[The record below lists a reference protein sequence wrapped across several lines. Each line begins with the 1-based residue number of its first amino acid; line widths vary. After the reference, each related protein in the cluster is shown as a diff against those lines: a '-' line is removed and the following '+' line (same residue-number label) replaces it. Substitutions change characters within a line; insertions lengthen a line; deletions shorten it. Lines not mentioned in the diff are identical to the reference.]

1 MKLNLK
7 KSLLTALMLCCALQ
21 VAWADGWKLT
31 DTKVNGT
38 GGRWEKNQKV
48 RIDCSYK
55 KGVFQFERKVTNGAQ
70 MDVYS
75 SKATFNEPQKSYAP
89 GEDISVR
96 IVFSEKGNRHDYA
109 PYAKVTVNG
118 YPATDAA
125 GRNQVTPP
133 ETVTLMSKAPSS
145 GAEMTIVYT
154 CNGMEAIYTYKW
166 DGEMVAS
173 AANSASNYSQETESP
188 EETSLGE
195 VSTWEEESVATE
207 TDEGWDT
214 FEETNEVYAEDNETS
229 EETYENYEDKEDSYD
244 NDYDEEDD
252 EVWDDEEEKRP
263 IVKYIIVIAIAVIL
277 IALILFL
284 FNNKKNKKTVE
295 KEIVE
300 KEIIE
305 EEEPKM
311 ETPKQHVCP
320 NCGAPVTEGS
330 HFCEECGTPLQGPK
344 STITYGLT
352 ILMLVALLHGCG
364 LTKDTESP
372 SYSDTKSSSYS
383 VSTVSSSSTSSI
395 LKNTNTKGVKTYT
408 LSNVDSKTLSKED
421 TKQLD
426 ALAREIKAMDSY
438 QVSVIGHADNTGTS
452 EVNEAVA
459 VNRARMVA
467 DYLKNKGVKNITSSG
482 ESYNHPVAGNDTASG
497 RAKNRRV
504 EIYVSTVG
512 KYNPYK

>member
-21 VAWADGWKLT
+21 MAWADGWKLT
-31 DTKVNGT
+31 GTKVNGT
-38 GGRWEKNQKV
+38 GGRWENGQKV

-55 KGVFQFERKVTNGAQ
+55 KGVFQYERKVTNGTQ

-96 IVFSEKGNRHDYA
+96 IVFSEKGPRLNYS

-133 ETVTLMSKAPSS
+133 ETATLMSKTPSS

-154 CNGMEAIYTYKW
+154 CNGMEAIYTYAW

-173 AANSASNYSQETESP
+173 ASNTASNDSQDIESTETTPLE
-188 EETSLGE
+188 E

-207 TDEGWDT
+207 SNEAWET
-214 FEETNEVYAEDNETS
+214 FEDTGFEDIDEVSAEDS
-229 EETYENYEDKEDSYD
+229 EVSEATYDDYENDEDTEDSYD
-244 NDYDEEDD
+244 ETLDEEEEADY
-252 EVWDDEEEKRP
+252 EEWDDGEKRP
-263 IVKYIIVIAIAVIL
+263 IVKYIIVIGIAVIL

-284 FNNKKNKKTVE
+284 FNKKNKKTVD
-295 KEIVE
+295 KEVF
-300 KEIIE
+300 IE
-305 EEEPKM
+305 EEEPMM

-330 HFCEECGTPLQGPK
+330 RFCEECGTPLQGPK

-352 ILMLVALLHGCG
+352 ILMLVALLQGCG
-364 LTKDTESP
+364 MMKSTESP
-372 SYSDTKSSSYS
+372 NRS
-383 VSTVSSSSTSSI
+383 VTTVSV

-426 ALAREIKAMDSY
+426 ALAKEIKGIGSC
-438 QVSVIGHADNTGTS
+438 QVTVIGHADNTGTS
-452 EVNEAVA
+452 EVNEAVT

-467 DYLKNKGVKNITSSG
+467 DYLKKKGVNNITTSG

-512 KYNPYK
+512 RYNPYR

>member
-21 VAWADGWKLT
+21 MAWADGWKLT
-31 DTKVNGT
+31 GTKVNGT
-38 GGRWEKNQKV
+38 GGRWENGQKV

-55 KGVFQFERKVTNGAQ
+55 KGVFQYERKVTNGTQ

-96 IVFSEKGNRHDYA
+96 IVFSEKGPRLNYS

-133 ETVTLMSKAPSS
+133 ETATLMSKTPSS

-154 CNGMEAIYTYKW
+154 CNGMEAIYTYAW

-173 AANSASNYSQETESP
+173 ASNTASNDSQDIESTETTPLE
-188 EETSLGE
+188 E

-207 TDEGWDT
+207 SNEAWET
-214 FEETNEVYAEDNETS
+214 FEDTGFEDIDEVSAEDS
-229 EETYENYEDKEDSYD
+229 EVSEATYDDYENDEDTEDSYD
-244 NDYDEEDD
+244 ETLDEE
-252 EVWDDEEEKRP
+252 EVADYEEWDDGEKRP
-263 IVKYIIVIAIAVIL
+263 IVKYIIVIGIAVIL

-284 FNNKKNKKTVE
+284 FNKKNKKTVE
-295 KEIVE
+295 KEIF
-300 KEIIE
+300 ID
-305 EEEPKM
+305 EEEPVM

-330 HFCEECGTPLQGPK
+330 RFCEECGTPLQGPK

-352 ILMLVALLHGCG
+352 ILMLVALLQGCG
-364 LTKDTESP
+364 LIKNTESP
-372 SYSDTKSSSYS
+372 NYS
-383 VSTVSSSSTSSI
+383 VSTSSM

-408 LSNVDSKTLSKED
+408 LSNVDSKTLSKDD

-426 ALAREIKAMDSY
+426 ALAREIKAMGSC

-467 DYLKNKGVKNITSSG
+467 DYLKKKGVNNITTSG

>member
-7 KSLLTALMLCCALQ
+7 KSLLTALMLCCAFQ

-38 GGRWEKNQKV
+38 GGRWENNQKV

-55 KGVFQFERKVTNGAQ
+55 KGVFQFERKVTNGTQ

-96 IVFSEKGNRHDYA
+96 IVFSEKGPRLNYS

-118 YPATDAA
+118 YPATDAS

-133 ETVTLMSKAPSS
+133 ETATLMSKTPSS

-154 CNGMEAIYTYKW
+154 CNGMEAIYTYAW

-173 AANSASNYSQETESP
+173 ASNTASNDSQDIESTEATP
-188 EETSLGE
+188 LEE

-207 TDEGWDT
+207 SNEAWET
-214 FEETNEVYAEDNETS
+214 FEDTGFEDIDEVYAEDTEAS
-229 EETYENYEDKEDSYD
+229 EATYDDYENDEDTEDSYD
-244 NDYDEEDD
+244 ETLDEEEEADY
-252 EVWDDEEEKRP
+252 EEWDDGEKRP
-263 IVKYIIVIAIAVIL
+263 IVKYIIVIGIAAIL
-277 IALILFL
+277 IALILFV
-284 FNNKKNKKTVE
+284 FNKKNKKTVN
-295 KEIVE
+295 KEIF
-300 KEIIE
+300 IDE
-305 EEEPKM
+305 EEEPVM

-330 HFCEECGTPLQGPK
+330 RFCEECGTPLQGPK

-352 ILMLVALLHGCG
+352 ILLLVALLQGCG
-364 LTKDTESP
+364 MMKSTESP
-372 SYSDTKSSSYS
+372 NHS
-383 VSTVSSSSTSSI
+383 VTTVSM

-467 DYLKNKGVKNITSSG
+467 DYLKKKGVKNITSSG

-512 KYNPYK
+512 RYNPYR

>member
-7 KSLLTALMLCCALQ
+7 KSLLTALMLCCAFQ

-31 DTKVNGT
+31 GTKVNGT
-38 GGRWEKNQKV
+38 GGRWENGQKV

-55 KGVFQFERKVTNGAQ
+55 KGVFQYERKVTNGTQ

-96 IVFSEKGNRHDYA
+96 IVFSEKGPRLNYS

-133 ETVTLMSKAPSS
+133 ETATLMSKTPSS

-154 CNGMEAIYTYKW
+154 CNGMEAIYTYAW

-173 AANSASNYSQETESP
+173 ASNTASNDAQDIESTETTPLE
-188 EETSLGE
+188 E

-207 TDEGWDT
+207 SNEAWET
-214 FEETNEVYAEDNETS
+214 FEDTGFEDIDEVSAEDS
-229 EETYENYEDKEDSYD
+229 EVSEATYDDYENDEDTEDSYD
-244 NDYDEEDD
+244 ETLDEEEEADY
-252 EVWDDEEEKRP
+252 EEWDDGEKRP
-263 IVKYIIVIAIAVIL
+263 IVKYIIVIGIAVIL

-284 FNNKKNKKTVE
+284 FNKKNKKTVD
-295 KEIVE
+295 KEVF
-300 KEIIE
+300 IE
-305 EEEPKM
+305 EEEPMM

-330 HFCEECGTPLQGPK
+330 RFCEECGTPLQGPK

-352 ILMLVALLHGCG
+352 ILMLVALLQGCG
-364 LTKDTESP
+364 LIKNTESP
-372 SYSDTKSSSYS
+372 NYS
-383 VSTVSSSSTSSI
+383 VSTSSM

-426 ALAREIKAMDSY
+426 ALAREIKETGSC
-438 QVSVIGHADNTGTS
+438 QVTVIGHADNTGTS

-467 DYLKNKGVKNITSSG
+467 DYLKKKGVNNITTSG

>member
-1 MKLNLK
+1 MKTNLK

-21 VAWADGWKLT
+21 VAWADGWKLKG
-31 DTKVNGT
+31 TKVNGT
-38 GGRWEKNQKV
+38 GGRWENNQKI
-48 RIDCSYK
+48 RIDGSYK
-55 KGVFQFERKVTNGAQ
+55 KGVFQYERKVTNGTQ

-89 GEDISVR
+89 GEDVSVQ
-96 IVFSEKGNRHDYA
+96 IVFSEKGNRHDFA

-133 ETVTLMSKAPSS
+133 ETVTLMSKTPSS

-154 CNGMEAIYTYKW
+154 CNGMEAIYTYAW

-173 AANSASNYSQETESP
+173 APNAASNDAQDIESTEATSF
-188 EETSLGE
+188 EEVT
-195 VSTWEEESVATE
+195 TWEEEDVATKTNE
-207 TDEGWDT
+207 EWEGFKDPG
-214 FEETNEVYAEDNETS
+214 FEDIDEVYAEDTEASETA
-229 EETYENYEDKEDSYD
+229 YENDENNEDSYD
-244 NDYDEEDD
+244 EAIEE
-252 EVWDDEEEKRP
+252 DEEEDYEEEWDGDNEKSP
-263 IVKYIIVIAIAVIL
+263 IVKYLIVLGIAAIL

-284 FNNKKNKKTVE
+284 FNKKNKKTVD
-295 KEIVE
+295 KEVF
-300 KEIIE
+300 IE
-305 EEEPKM
+305 EEEPMM

-330 HFCEECGTPLQGPK
+330 RFCEECGTPLQGPK

-352 ILMLVALLHGCG
+352 ILLLVALLQGCG
-364 LTKDTESP
+364 MMKSTESP
-372 SYSDTKSSSYS
+372 NRS
-383 VSTVSSSSTSSI
+383 VSTVSV

-426 ALAREIKAMDSY
+426 ALAKEIKGIGSC
-438 QVSVIGHADNTGTS
+438 QVTVIGHADNTGTS

-467 DYLKNKGVKNITSSG
+467 DYLKKKGVKNITSSG

-512 KYNPYK
+512 RYNPYK

>member
-31 DTKVNGT
+31 GTKVNGT
-38 GGRWEKNQKV
+38 GGRWENGQKV

-55 KGVFQFERKVTNGAQ
+55 KGVFQYERKVTNGTQ

-96 IVFSEKGNRHDYA
+96 IVFSEKGPRLNYS

-133 ETVTLMSKAPSS
+133 ETATLMSKTPSS

-154 CNGMEAIYTYKW
+154 CNGMEAIYTYAW

-173 AANSASNYSQETESP
+173 ASNTASNDAQDIESTETTPLE
-188 EETSLGE
+188 E

-207 TDEGWDT
+207 SNEAWET
-214 FEETNEVYAEDNETS
+214 FEDTGFEDIDEVSAEDS
-229 EETYENYEDKEDSYD
+229 EVSEATYDDYENDEDTEDSYD
-244 NDYDEEDD
+244 ETLDEEEEADY
-252 EVWDDEEEKRP
+252 EEWDDGEKRP
-263 IVKYIIVIAIAVIL
+263 IVKYIIVIGIAVIL

-284 FNNKKNKKTVE
+284 FNKKNKKTVD
-295 KEIVE
+295 KEVF
-300 KEIIE
+300 IE
-305 EEEPKM
+305 EEEPMM

-330 HFCEECGTPLQGPK
+330 RFCEECGTPLQGPK

-352 ILMLVALLHGCG
+352 ILLLVALLQGCG
-364 LTKDTESP
+364 MMKSTESP
-372 SYSDTKSSSYS
+372 NYS
-383 VSTVSSSSTSSI
+383 VSTSSM

-426 ALAREIKAMDSY
+426 ALAREIKETGSC
-438 QVSVIGHADNTGTS
+438 QVTVIGHADNTGTS

-467 DYLKNKGVKNITSSG
+467 DYLKKKGVNNITTSG

>member
-21 VAWADGWKLT
+21 MAWADGWKLSG
-31 DTKVNGT
+31 TKVNGT
-38 GGRWEKNQKV
+38 GGRWENDQKI

-55 KGVFQFERKVTNGAQ
+55 KGVFQYERKVTNGTQ

-75 SKATFNEPQKSYAP
+75 SKATFNEPKKSYAP

-96 IVFSEKGNRHDYA
+96 IDFSEKGQRHDYA

-125 GRNQVTPP
+125 GRNQVTPL
-133 ETVTLMSKAPSS
+133 ETVTLMSKTPSS

-166 DGEMVAS
+166 DGEMVV
-173 AANSASNYSQETESP
+173 AATNDSQDIESTEATP
-188 EETSLGE
+188 VEE
-195 VSTWEEESVATE
+195 VSTWEEDVVTKTNEE
-207 TDEGWDT
+207 WEG
-214 FEETNEVYAEDNETS
+214 FEDAGFEDIDEVYAEDTEVS
-229 EETYENYEDKEDSYD
+229 EATYDDYENDEDTEDSYD
-244 NDYDEEDD
+244 EAL
-252 EVWDDEEEKRP
+252 DEEEEADYEEWDDGEKRP
-263 IVKYIIVIAIAVIL
+263 MVKYIIVIGIAAIL

-284 FNNKKNKKTVE
+284 FNKKNKKTVD
-295 KEIVE
+295 KETF
-300 KEIIE
+300 IE
-305 EEEPKM
+305 DEEPVM
-311 ETPKQHVCP
+311 ETPKQNVCP
-320 NCGAPVTEGS
+320 NCGAPITEGS
-330 HFCEECGTPLQGPK
+330 RFCEECGTPLQGPK

-352 ILMLVALLHGCG
+352 ILLLVALLHGCG
-364 LTKDTESP
+364 TTKE
-372 SYSDTKSSSYS
+372 TKSPTHSI
-383 VSTVSSSSTSSI
+383 STTTI
-395 LKNTNTKGVKTYT
+395 LKNTGTKGVKTYT
-408 LSNVDSKTLSKED
+408 LSNVDSKTLSKDD
-421 TKQLD
+421 TKQLN
-426 ALAREIKAMDSY
+426 ALAREIKAMGSC
-438 QVSVIGHADNTGTS
+438 QVTVIGHADNTGTS
-452 EVNEAVA
+452 ELNEAVS

-467 DYLKNKGVKNITSSG
+467 EYLKKKGVKNITSSG

>member
-21 VAWADGWKLT
+21 MAWADGWKLT
-31 DTKVNGT
+31 GTKVNGT
-38 GGRWEKNQKV
+38 GGRWENGQKV

-55 KGVFQFERKVTNGAQ
+55 KGVFQYERKVTNGTQ

-96 IVFSEKGNRHDYA
+96 IVFSEKGPRLNYS

-133 ETVTLMSKAPSS
+133 ETATLMSKTPSS

-154 CNGMEAIYTYKW
+154 CNGMEAIYTYAW

-173 AANSASNYSQETESP
+173 ASNTASNDAQDIESTETTPLE
-188 EETSLGE
+188 E

-207 TDEGWDT
+207 SNEAWET
-214 FEETNEVYAEDNETS
+214 FEDTGFEDIDEVYAEDTEASETAYDD
-229 EETYENYEDKEDSYD
+229 YENDEDTEDSYD
-244 NDYDEEDD
+244 ETLDEEEEADY
-252 EVWDDEEEKRP
+252 EEWDDGEKRP
-263 IVKYIIVIAIAVIL
+263 IVKYIIVIGIAVIL

-284 FNNKKNKKTVE
+284 FNKKNKKTVD
-295 KEIVE
+295 KEVF
-300 KEIIE
+300 IE
-305 EEEPKM
+305 EEEPMM

-330 HFCEECGTPLQGPK
+330 RFCEECGTPLQGPK

-352 ILMLVALLHGCG
+352 ILMLVALLQGCG
-364 LTKDTESP
+364 LIKNTESP
-372 SYSDTKSSSYS
+372 NYS
-383 VSTVSSSSTSSI
+383 VSTSSM

-408 LSNVDSKTLSKED
+408 LSNVDSKTLSKDD

-426 ALAREIKAMDSY
+426 ALAKEIKGIGSC
-438 QVSVIGHADNTGTS
+438 QVTVIGHADNTGTS

-467 DYLKNKGVKNITSSG
+467 DYLKKKGVNNITTSG

>member
-7 KSLLTALMLCCALQ
+7 KSLLTALMLCCAFQ

-38 GGRWEKNQKV
+38 GGRWENNQKV

-55 KGVFQFERKVTNGAQ
+55 KGVFQYERKVTNGAQ

-96 IVFSEKGNRHDYA
+96 IVFSEKGQRHDFA

-133 ETVTLMSKAPSS
+133 ETVTLMSKTPSS

-154 CNGMEAIYTYKW
+154 CNGMEAIYTYAW

-173 AANSASNYSQETESP
+173 APNAASNVAQDIESTETTPLE
-188 EETSLGE
+188 E

-207 TDEGWDT
+207 SNEAWET
-214 FEETNEVYAEDNETS
+214 FEDTGFEDIDEVYAEDTEASETA
-229 EETYENYEDKEDSYD
+229 YENDENNEDSYD
-244 NDYDEEDD
+244 EAIEE
-252 EVWDDEEEKRP
+252 DEEEDYEEEWDGDNEKSP
-263 IVKYIIVIAIAVIL
+263 IVKYLIVLGIAAIL

-284 FNNKKNKKTVE
+284 FNKKNKKTVD
-295 KEIVE
+295 KEVF
-300 KEIIE
+300 IE
-305 EEEPKM
+305 EEEPMM

-330 HFCEECGTPLQGPK
+330 RFCEECGTPLQGPK
-344 STITYGLT
+344 STIAFGLT
-352 ILMLVALLHGCG
+352 ILLLVALLQGCG
-364 LTKDTESP
+364 MMKSTESP
-372 SYSDTKSSSYS
+372 NHS
-383 VSTVSSSSTSSI
+383 VSTVSV

-426 ALAREIKAMDSY
+426 ALAKEIKGIGSC
-438 QVSVIGHADNTGTS
+438 QVTVIGHADNTGTS

-467 DYLKNKGVKNITSSG
+467 DYLKKKGVNNITTSG

-512 KYNPYK
+512 RYNPYK

>member
-31 DTKVNGT
+31 GTKVNGT
-38 GGRWEKNQKV
+38 GGRWENGQKV

-55 KGVFQFERKVTNGAQ
+55 KGVFQYERKVTNGTQ

-89 GEDISVR
+89 GEDILVR
-96 IVFSEKGNRHDYA
+96 IVFSEKGPRLNYS

-133 ETVTLMSKAPSS
+133 ETATLMSKTPSS

-154 CNGMEAIYTYKW
+154 CNGMEAIYTYAW

-173 AANSASNYSQETESP
+173 ASNTASNDSQDIESTETTPLE
-188 EETSLGE
+188 E

-207 TDEGWDT
+207 SNEAWET
-214 FEETNEVYAEDNETS
+214 FEDTGFEDIDEVYAEDTEASETA
-229 EETYENYEDKEDSYD
+229 YENDENNEDSYD
-244 NDYDEEDD
+244 EAIEE
-252 EVWDDEEEKRP
+252 DEEEDYEEEWDGDNEKSP
-263 IVKYIIVIAIAVIL
+263 IVKYLIVLGIAAIL

-284 FNNKKNKKTVE
+284 FNKKNKKTVD
-295 KEIVE
+295 KEVF
-300 KEIIE
+300 IE
-305 EEEPKM
+305 EEPMM

-330 HFCEECGTPLQGPK
+330 RFCEECGTPLQGPK

-352 ILMLVALLHGCG
+352 ILMLVALLQGCG
-364 LTKDTESP
+364 MMKSTESP
-372 SYSDTKSSSYS
+372 NRS
-383 VSTVSSSSTSSI
+383 VSTVSV

-426 ALAREIKAMDSY
+426 ALAKEIKGIGSC
-438 QVSVIGHADNTGTS
+438 QVTVIGHADNTGTS

-467 DYLKNKGVKNITSSG
+467 DYLKKKGVNNITTSG

-512 KYNPYK
+512 RYNPYR

>member
-21 VAWADGWKLT
+21 MAWADGWKLT
-31 DTKVNGT
+31 GTKVNGT
-38 GGRWEKNQKV
+38 GGRWENGQKV

-55 KGVFQFERKVTNGAQ
+55 KGVFQYERKVTNGTQ

-89 GEDISVR
+89 GEDVSLQ
-96 IVFSEKGNRHDYA
+96 IVFSEKGNRHDFA

-133 ETVTLMSKAPSS
+133 ETATLMSKTPSS

-154 CNGMEAIYTYKW
+154 CNGMEAIYTYAW

-173 AANSASNYSQETESP
+173 APNAASNVAQDIESTEA
-188 EETSLGE
+188 TSLEE
-195 VSTWEEESVATE
+195 VSTWEGESVAA
-207 TDEGWDT
+207 
-214 FEETNEVYAEDNETS
+214 ETNEEWEGFEDPGFEDIDEVYAEDTEASETA
-229 EETYENYEDKEDSYD
+229 YENDENNEDSYD
-244 NDYDEEDD
+244 EAIEEDEEDYDEE
-252 EVWDDEEEKRP
+252 WDGDNEKSP
-263 IVKYIIVIAIAVIL
+263 IVKYLIVLGIAAIL

-284 FNNKKNKKTVE
+284 FNKKNKKTVD
-295 KEIVE
+295 KEVF
-300 KEIIE
+300 IE
-305 EEEPKM
+305 EEEPMM

-330 HFCEECGTPLQGPK
+330 RFCEECGTPLQGPK

-352 ILMLVALLHGCG
+352 ILLLVALLQGCG
-364 LTKDTESP
+364 MMKSTESP
-372 SYSDTKSSSYS
+372 NHS
-383 VSTVSSSSTSSI
+383 VTTVSM

-408 LSNVDSKTLSKED
+408 LSNVNSKTLSKED

-426 ALAREIKAMDSY
+426 ALAKEIKGIGSC
-438 QVSVIGHADNTGTS
+438 QVTVIGHADNTGTS

-467 DYLKNKGVKNITSSG
+467 DYLKKKGVNNITTSG

-512 KYNPYK
+512 RYNPYK

>member
-21 VAWADGWKLT
+21 MAWADGWKLT
-31 DTKVNGT
+31 GTKVNGT
-38 GGRWEKNQKV
+38 GGRWENGQKV

-55 KGVFQFERKVTNGAQ
+55 KGVFQYERKVTNGTQ

-89 GEDISVR
+89 GEDVSVQ
-96 IVFSEKGNRHDYA
+96 IVFSEKGNRHDFA

-118 YPATDAA
+118 YPATDAG

-133 ETVTLMSKAPSS
+133 ETATLMSKAPSS

-154 CNGMEAIYTYKW
+154 CNGMEAIYTYAW

-173 AANSASNYSQETESP
+173 VTNAASDYSQETEST
-188 EETSLGE
+188 EETSLEE
-195 VSTWEEESVATE
+195 VSTWEEESVAAESNEEWAGFEDTGFE
-207 TDEGWDT
+207 DTDEVYTEDT
-214 FEETNEVYAEDNETS
+214 EASETAYEDYENDEDN
-229 EETYENYEDKEDSYD
+229 EDSYD
-244 NDYDEEDD
+244 DAL
-252 EVWDDEEEKRP
+252 DEEEEADYEEWVDNDEKSP
-263 IVKYIIVIAIAVIL
+263 VVKYIIVIGIAAIL

-284 FNNKKNKKTVE
+284 FNKKNKKTVD
-295 KEIVE
+295 KEVF
-300 KEIIE
+300 IE
-305 EEEPKM
+305 EEEPMM

-330 HFCEECGTPLQGPK
+330 RFCEECGTPLQGPK

-352 ILMLVALLHGCG
+352 ILMLVALLQGCG
-364 LTKDTESP
+364 MMKSTESP
-372 SYSDTKSSSYS
+372 NRS
-383 VSTVSSSSTSSI
+383 VSTVSV

-426 ALAREIKAMDSY
+426 ALAKEIKGIGSC

-467 DYLKNKGVKNITSSG
+467 DYLKKKGVNNITTSG

>member
-21 VAWADGWKLT
+21 MAWADGWKLT
-31 DTKVNGT
+31 GTKVNGT
-38 GGRWEKNQKV
+38 GGRWENGQKV

-55 KGVFQFERKVTNGAQ
+55 KGVFQYERKVTNGTQ

-96 IVFSEKGNRHDYA
+96 IVFSEKGPRLNYS

-133 ETVTLMSKAPSS
+133 ETATLMSKTPSS

-154 CNGMEAIYTYKW
+154 CNGMEAIYTYAW

-173 AANSASNYSQETESP
+173 ASNTASNGSQDIESTETTPLE
-188 EETSLGE
+188 E

-207 TDEGWDT
+207 SNEAWET
-214 FEETNEVYAEDNETS
+214 FEDTGFEDIDEVSAEDTEAS
-229 EETYENYEDKEDSYD
+229 EATYDDYENDEDTEDSYD
-244 NDYDEEDD
+244 ETL
-252 EVWDDEEEKRP
+252 DEEEEADYEEWDDGENRP
-263 IVKYIIVIAIAVIL
+263 IVKYIIVIGIAVIL

-284 FNNKKNKKTVE
+284 FNKKNKKTVD
-295 KEIVE
+295 KEVF
-300 KEIIE
+300 IE
-305 EEEPKM
+305 EEEPMM

-330 HFCEECGTPLQGPK
+330 RFCEECGTPLQGPK

-352 ILMLVALLHGCG
+352 ILMLVALLQGCG
-364 LTKDTESP
+364 MMKSTESP
-372 SYSDTKSSSYS
+372 NRS
-383 VSTVSSSSTSSI
+383 VSTVSV

-426 ALAREIKAMDSY
+426 ALAKEIKGIGSC
-438 QVSVIGHADNTGTS
+438 QVTVIGHADNTGTS

-467 DYLKNKGVKNITSSG
+467 DYLKKKGVNNITTSG

>member
-38 GGRWEKNQKV
+38 SGRWEKNQKV

-89 GEDISVR
+89 GEDVSVQ
-96 IVFSEKGNRHDYA
+96 IVFFEKGNRHDFA

-133 ETVTLMSKAPSS
+133 ETATLMSKTPSS

-154 CNGMEAIYTYKW
+154 CNGMEAIYTYAW

-173 AANSASNYSQETESP
+173 APNAASNDAQDIVSTEA
-188 EETSLGE
+188 TSLEE
-195 VSTWEEESVATE
+195 VSTWEGESVGA
-207 TDEGWDT
+207 
-214 FEETNEVYAEDNETS
+214 ETNEEWEGFEDAGFEDIDEVYAEDS
-229 EETYENYEDKEDSYD
+229 EVSEATYDDYENDEDTEDSYD
-244 NDYDEEDD
+244 ETLDEEEEADY
-252 EVWDDEEEKRP
+252 EEWDDGEKRP
-263 IVKYIIVIAIAVIL
+263 IVKYLIVLGIAAIL

-284 FNNKKNKKTVE
+284 FNKKNKKNVE
-295 KEIVE
+295 KEIF
-300 KEIIE
+300 IDD
-305 EEEPKM
+305 EEPVM

-330 HFCEECGTPLQGPK
+330 RFCEECGTPLQGHK

-352 ILMLVALLHGCG
+352 ILLLVALLQGCG
-364 LTKDTESP
+364 MMKSTESP
-372 SYSDTKSSSYS
+372 NYS
-383 VSTVSSSSTSSI
+383 VSTSSM

-467 DYLKNKGVKNITSSG
+467 DYLKKKGVNNITTSG

-512 KYNPYK
+512 RYNPYK

>member
-1 MKLNLK
+1 MKKLFLIAFILCNL
-7 KSLLTALMLCCALQ
+7 SLTG
-21 VAWADGWKLT
+21 WADGWKLA

-38 GGRWEKNQKV
+38 GGRWENGQKV

-55 KGVFQFERKVTNGAQ
+55 KGVFQYERKVTNGTQ
-70 MDVYS
+70 MDIYS

-96 IVFSEKGNRHDYA
+96 IVFSEKGPRLNYS

-133 ETVTLMSKAPSS
+133 ETATLMSKTPSS

-154 CNGMEAIYTYKW
+154 CNGMEAIYTYAW

-173 AANSASNYSQETESP
+173 ASNTASNDSQDIESTETTPLE
-188 EETSLGE
+188 E

-207 TDEGWDT
+207 SNEAWETYEDT
-214 FEETNEVYAEDNETS
+214 GFEDIDEVYAEDS
-229 EETYENYEDKEDSYD
+229 EVSEATYDDYENDEDTEDSYD
-244 NDYDEEDD
+244 ETLDEEEEADY
-252 EVWDDEEEKRP
+252 EEWDDGEKRP
-263 IVKYIIVIAIAVIL
+263 IVKYIIVIGIAVIL

-284 FNNKKNKKTVE
+284 FNKKNKKNVE
-295 KEIVE
+295 KEIF
-300 KEIIE
+300 IDD
-305 EEEPKM
+305 EEPVM

-330 HFCEECGTPLQGPK
+330 RFCEECGTPLQGPK

-352 ILMLVALLHGCG
+352 ILLLVALLQGCG
-364 LTKDTESP
+364 MMKSTESP
-372 SYSDTKSSSYS
+372 NHS
-383 VSTVSSSSTSSI
+383 VSTVSV

-426 ALAREIKAMDSY
+426 ALAKEIKGIGSC
-438 QVSVIGHADNTGTS
+438 QVTVIGHADNTGTS

-467 DYLKNKGVKNITSSG
+467 DYLKKKGVNNITTSG

-512 KYNPYK
+512 RYNPYR

>member
-21 VAWADGWKLT
+21 MAWADGWKLT
-31 DTKVNGT
+31 GTKVNGT

-55 KGVFQFERKVTNGAQ
+55 KGVFQFERKVTNGTQ

-96 IVFSEKGNRHDYA
+96 IVFSEKGPRLNYS

-133 ETVTLMSKAPSS
+133 ETATLMSKTPSS

-154 CNGMEAIYTYKW
+154 CNGMEAIYTYAW

-173 AANSASNYSQETESP
+173 APNAASNDAQDIESTETTPLE
-188 EETSLGE
+188 E

-207 TDEGWDT
+207 SNEAWET
-214 FEETNEVYAEDNETS
+214 FEDTGFEDIDEVSAEDTEAS
-229 EETYENYEDKEDSYD
+229 EAANENYEDEEDSYN
-244 NDYDEEDD
+244 NDYDEED
-252 EVWDDEEEKRP
+252 EEEEWKDEEEKRP
-263 IVKYIIVIAIAVIL
+263 IVKYIIVIGIAAIL

-284 FNNKKNKKTVE
+284 FNKKNKKTVD
-295 KEIVE
+295 KEVF
-300 KEIIE
+300 IE
-305 EEEPKM
+305 EEEPMM

-330 HFCEECGTPLQGPK
+330 RFCEECGTPLQGPK

-352 ILMLVALLHGCG
+352 ILMLVALLQGCG
-364 LTKDTESP
+364 LIKNTESP
-372 SYSDTKSSSYS
+372 NYS
-383 VSTVSSSSTSSI
+383 VSTSSM

-467 DYLKNKGVKNITSSG
+467 DYLKKKGVKNITSSG

-512 KYNPYK
+512 RYNPYR

>member
-21 VAWADGWKLT
+21 MAWADGWKLT
-31 DTKVNGT
+31 GTKVNGT
-38 GGRWEKNQKV
+38 GGRWENGQKV

-55 KGVFQFERKVTNGAQ
+55 KGVFQYERKVTNGTQ

-96 IVFSEKGNRHDYA
+96 IVFSEKGPRLNYS

-133 ETVTLMSKAPSS
+133 ETATLMSKTPSS

-154 CNGMEAIYTYKW
+154 CNGMEAIYTYAW

-173 AANSASNYSQETESP
+173 ASNTASNDSQDIESTETTPLE
-188 EETSLGE
+188 E

-207 TDEGWDT
+207 SNEAWET
-214 FEETNEVYAEDNETS
+214 FEDTGFEDIDEVSAEDTEDTEAS
-229 EETYENYEDKEDSYD
+229 EAAYENDENNEDSYD
-244 NDYDEEDD
+244 EAIEE
-252 EVWDDEEEKRP
+252 DEEEDYEEEWDGDNEKSP
-263 IVKYIIVIAIAVIL
+263 IVKYIIVIGIAAIL

-284 FNNKKNKKTVE
+284 FNKKNKKTVD
-295 KEIVE
+295 KEVF
-300 KEIIE
+300 IE
-305 EEEPKM
+305 EEEPMM

-330 HFCEECGTPLQGPK
+330 RFCEECGTPLQGPK

-352 ILMLVALLHGCG
+352 ILMLVALLQGCG
-364 LTKDTESP
+364 MMKSTESP
-372 SYSDTKSSSYS
+372 NRS
-383 VSTVSSSSTSSI
+383 VSTVSV

-426 ALAREIKAMDSY
+426 ALAREIKETGSC
-438 QVSVIGHADNTGTS
+438 QVTVIGHADNTGTS

-467 DYLKNKGVKNITSSG
+467 DYLKKKGVNNITTSG

-512 KYNPYK
+512 RYNPYR

>member
-1 MKLNLK
+1 MKTNLK

-21 VAWADGWKLT
+21 MAWADGWKLT
-31 DTKVNGT
+31 GTKVNGT
-38 GGRWEKNQKV
+38 GGRWENGQKV

-55 KGVFQFERKVTNGAQ
+55 KGVFQYERKVTNGTQ

-96 IVFSEKGNRHDYA
+96 IVFSEKGQRLNYS

-133 ETVTLMSKAPSS
+133 ETVTLMSKTPSS

-154 CNGMEAIYTYKW
+154 CNGMEAIYTYAW

-173 AANSASNYSQETESP
+173 APNAASNDAQEFESTEATSF
-188 EETSLGE
+188 EEVT
-195 VSTWEEESVATE
+195 TWEEEDVATKTNE
-207 TDEGWDT
+207 EWEGVEDPG
-214 FEETNEVYAEDNETS
+214 FEDIDEVYAEDTEASETA
-229 EETYENYEDKEDSYD
+229 YENDENNEDSYD
-244 NDYDEEDD
+244 EAIEE
-252 EVWDDEEEKRP
+252 DEEEDYEEEWDGDNEKSP
-263 IVKYIIVIAIAVIL
+263 IVKYLIVLGIAAIL

-284 FNNKKNKKTVE
+284 FNKKNKKSVD
-295 KEIVE
+295 KEVF
-300 KEIIE
+300 IE
-305 EEEPKM
+305 EEEPMM

-330 HFCEECGTPLQGPK
+330 RFCEECGTPLQGPK

-352 ILMLVALLHGCG
+352 ILLLVALLQGCG
-364 LTKDTESP
+364 MMKSTESP
-372 SYSDTKSSSYS
+372 NRS
-383 VSTVSSSSTSSI
+383 VSTVSV

-426 ALAREIKAMDSY
+426 ALAREIKETGSC
-438 QVSVIGHADNTGTS
+438 QVTVIGHADNTGTS

-467 DYLKNKGVKNITSSG
+467 DYLKKKGVKNITTSG

>member
-7 KSLLTALMLCCALQ
+7 KSLLTALMLCCAFQ

-31 DTKVNGT
+31 GTKVNGT
-38 GGRWEKNQKV
+38 GGRWENGQKV

-55 KGVFQFERKVTNGAQ
+55 KGVFQYERKVTNGTQ

-96 IVFSEKGNRHDYA
+96 IVFSEKGPRLNYS

-133 ETVTLMSKAPSS
+133 ETATLMSKTPSS

-154 CNGMEAIYTYKW
+154 CNGMEAIYTYAW

-173 AANSASNYSQETESP
+173 ASNTASNDAQDIESTETTPLE
-188 EETSLGE
+188 E

-207 TDEGWDT
+207 SNEAWET
-214 FEETNEVYAEDNETS
+214 FEDTGFEDIDEVSAEDS
-229 EETYENYEDKEDSYD
+229 EVSEATYDDYENDEDTEDSYD
-244 NDYDEEDD
+244 ETLDEEEEADY
-252 EVWDDEEEKRP
+252 EEWDDGEKRP
-263 IVKYIIVIAIAVIL
+263 IVKYIIVIGIAVIL

-284 FNNKKNKKTVE
+284 FNKKNKKTVD
-295 KEIVE
+295 KEVF
-300 KEIIE
+300 IE
-305 EEEPKM
+305 EEEPMM

-330 HFCEECGTPLQGPK
+330 RFCEECGTPLQGPK

-352 ILMLVALLHGCG
+352 ILLLVALLQGCG
-364 LTKDTESP
+364 MMKSTESP
-372 SYSDTKSSSYS
+372 NYS
-383 VSTVSSSSTSSI
+383 VSTSSM

-408 LSNVDSKTLSKED
+408 LSNVDSKTLSKDD

-426 ALAREIKAMDSY
+426 ALAKEIKGIGSC
-438 QVSVIGHADNTGTS
+438 QVTVIGHADNTGTS

-467 DYLKNKGVKNITSSG
+467 DYLKKKGVNNITTSG

>member
-21 VAWADGWKLT
+21 MAWADGWKLT
-31 DTKVNGT
+31 GTKVNGT
-38 GGRWEKNQKV
+38 GGRWENGQKV

-55 KGVFQFERKVTNGAQ
+55 KGVFQYERKVTNGTQ
-70 MDVYS
+70 MDIYS

-96 IVFSEKGNRHDYA
+96 IVFSEKGPRLNYS

-133 ETVTLMSKAPSS
+133 ETATLMSKTPSS

-154 CNGMEAIYTYKW
+154 CNGMEAIYTYAW

-173 AANSASNYSQETESP
+173 APNAASNDAQEFESTEATSF
-188 EETSLGE
+188 EEVT
-195 VSTWEEESVATE
+195 TWEEDVATKTNE
-207 TDEGWDT
+207 EWEG
-214 FEETNEVYAEDNETS
+214 FEDPGFEDIDEVYAEDTEASETA
-229 EETYENYEDKEDSYD
+229 YENDENNEDSYD
-244 NDYDEEDD
+244 EAIEE
-252 EVWDDEEEKRP
+252 DEEEDYEEEWDGDNEKSP
-263 IVKYIIVIAIAVIL
+263 IVKYLIVLGIAAIL

-284 FNNKKNKKTVE
+284 FNKKNKKTVD
-295 KEIVE
+295 KEVF
-300 KEIIE
+300 IE
-305 EEEPKM
+305 EEEPMM

-330 HFCEECGTPLQGPK
+330 RFCEECGTPLQGPK

-352 ILMLVALLHGCG
+352 ILLLVALLQGCG
-364 LTKDTESP
+364 LTKNTDS
-372 SYSDTKSSSYS
+372 SVHAVLKS
-383 VSTVSSSSTSSI
+383 
-395 LKNTNTKGVKTYT
+395 TNTKGVKTYT
-408 LSNVDSKTLSKED
+408 ISDMDSKTLSKED

-426 ALAREIKAMDSY
+426 ALAKEIKGIGSC
-438 QVSVIGHADNTGTS
+438 QVTVIGHADNTGTS

-467 DYLKNKGVKNITSSG
+467 DYLKKKGVKNITSSG

-504 EIYVSTVG
+504 EIYVSTIG

>member
-21 VAWADGWKLT
+21 MAWADGWKLT
-31 DTKVNGT
+31 GTKVNGT
-38 GGRWEKNQKV
+38 GGRWENGQKV

-55 KGVFQFERKVTNGAQ
+55 KGVFQYERKVTNGTQ

-96 IVFSEKGNRHDYA
+96 IVFSEKGPRLNYS

-133 ETVTLMSKAPSS
+133 ETATLMSKTPSS

-154 CNGMEAIYTYKW
+154 CNGMEAIYTYAW

-173 AANSASNYSQETESP
+173 ASNTASNDAQDIESTETTPLE
-188 EETSLGE
+188 E

-207 TDEGWDT
+207 SNEAWET
-214 FEETNEVYAEDNETS
+214 FEDTGFEDIDEVYAEDTEASETAYDD
-229 EETYENYEDKEDSYD
+229 YENDEDTEDSYD
-244 NDYDEEDD
+244 ETLDEEEEADY
-252 EVWDDEEEKRP
+252 EEWDDGEKRP
-263 IVKYIIVIAIAVIL
+263 IVKYIIVIGIAVIL

-284 FNNKKNKKTVE
+284 FNKKNKKTVE
-295 KEIVE
+295 KEIF
-300 KEIIE
+300 ID
-305 EEEPKM
+305 EEEPVM

-330 HFCEECGTPLQGPK
+330 RFCEECGTPLQGPK

-352 ILMLVALLHGCG
+352 ILMLVALLQGCG
-364 LTKDTESP
+364 LIKNTESP
-372 SYSDTKSSSYS
+372 NYS
-383 VSTVSSSSTSSI
+383 VSTSSM

-408 LSNVDSKTLSKED
+408 LSNVDSKTLSKDD

-426 ALAREIKAMDSY
+426 ALAREIKAMGSC

-467 DYLKNKGVKNITSSG
+467 DYLKKKGVNNITTSG

>member
-21 VAWADGWKLT
+21 MAWADGWKLT
-31 DTKVNGT
+31 GTKVNGT
-38 GGRWEKNQKV
+38 GGRWENGQKV

-55 KGVFQFERKVTNGAQ
+55 KGVFQYERKVTNGTQ

-96 IVFSEKGNRHDYA
+96 IVFSEKGPRLNYS

-133 ETVTLMSKAPSS
+133 ETATLMSKTPSS

-154 CNGMEAIYTYKW
+154 CNGMEAIYTYAW

-173 AANSASNYSQETESP
+173 ASNTASNDSQDIESTETTPLE
-188 EETSLGE
+188 E

-207 TDEGWDT
+207 SNEAWET
-214 FEETNEVYAEDNETS
+214 FEDTGFEDIDEVSAEDTEAS
-229 EETYENYEDKEDSYD
+229 EATYDDYENDEDTEDSYD
-244 NDYDEEDD
+244 ETLDEEEEADY
-252 EVWDDEEEKRP
+252 EEWDDGEKRP

-284 FNNKKNKKTVE
+284 FNKKNKKTVD
-295 KEIVE
+295 KEVF
-300 KEIIE
+300 IE
-305 EEEPKM
+305 EEEPMM

-330 HFCEECGTPLQGPK
+330 RFCEECGTPLQGPK

-352 ILMLVALLHGCG
+352 ILMLVALLQGCG
-364 LTKDTESP
+364 MMKSTESP
-372 SYSDTKSSSYS
+372 NRS
-383 VSTVSSSSTSSI
+383 VSTVSV

-426 ALAREIKAMDSY
+426 ALAKEIKGIGSC
-438 QVSVIGHADNTGTS
+438 QVTVIGHADNTGTS

-467 DYLKNKGVKNITSSG
+467 DYLKKKGVNNITTSG

>member
-21 VAWADGWKLT
+21 MAWADGWKLT
-31 DTKVNGT
+31 GTKVNGT
-38 GGRWEKNQKV
+38 GGRWENGQKV

-55 KGVFQFERKVTNGAQ
+55 KGVFQYERKVTNGTQ

-96 IVFSEKGNRHDYA
+96 IVFSEKGPRLNYS

-133 ETVTLMSKAPSS
+133 ETATLMSKTPSS

-154 CNGMEAIYTYKW
+154 CNGMEAIYTYAW
-166 DGEMVAS
+166 DCEMVAS
-173 AANSASNYSQETESP
+173 ASNTASNDAQDIESTETTPLE
-188 EETSLGE
+188 E

-207 TDEGWDT
+207 SNEAWET
-214 FEETNEVYAEDNETS
+214 FEDTGFEDIDEVYAEDTEASETAYDD
-229 EETYENYEDKEDSYD
+229 YENDEDTEDSYD
-244 NDYDEEDD
+244 ETLDEEEEADY
-252 EVWDDEEEKRP
+252 EEWDDGEKRP
-263 IVKYIIVIAIAVIL
+263 IVKYIIVIGIAVIL

-284 FNNKKNKKTVE
+284 FNKKNKKTVE
-295 KEIVE
+295 KEIF
-300 KEIIE
+300 ID
-305 EEEPKM
+305 EEEPVM

-330 HFCEECGTPLQGPK
+330 RFCEECGTPLQGPK

-352 ILMLVALLHGCG
+352 ILMLVALLQGCG
-364 LTKDTESP
+364 LIKNTESP
-372 SYSDTKSSSYS
+372 NYS
-383 VSTVSSSSTSSI
+383 VSTSSM

-408 LSNVDSKTLSKED
+408 LSNVDSKTLSKDD

-426 ALAREIKAMDSY
+426 ALAREIKAMGSC

-467 DYLKNKGVKNITSSG
+467 DYLKKKGVNNITTSG

-512 KYNPYK
+512 RYNPYK

>member
-21 VAWADGWKLT
+21 MAWADGWKLT
-31 DTKVNGT
+31 GTKVNGT
-38 GGRWEKNQKV
+38 GGRWENGQKV

-55 KGVFQFERKVTNGAQ
+55 KGVFQYERKVTNGTQ

-96 IVFSEKGNRHDYA
+96 IVFSEKGPRLNYS

-133 ETVTLMSKAPSS
+133 ETATLMSKTPSS

-154 CNGMEAIYTYKW
+154 CNGMEAIYTYAW

-173 AANSASNYSQETESP
+173 APNAASNVAQDIESTETTPLE
-188 EETSLGE
+188 E

-207 TDEGWDT
+207 SNEAWET
-214 FEETNEVYAEDNETS
+214 FEDTGFEDIDEVSAEDS
-229 EETYENYEDKEDSYD
+229 EVSEATYDDYENDEDTEDSYD
-244 NDYDEEDD
+244 ETLDEEEEADY
-252 EVWDDEEEKRP
+252 EEWDDGEKRP
-263 IVKYIIVIAIAVIL
+263 IVKYIIVIGIAVIL

-284 FNNKKNKKTVE
+284 FNKKNKKTVE
-295 KEIVE
+295 KEIF
-300 KEIIE
+300 ID
-305 EEEPKM
+305 EEEPVM

-330 HFCEECGTPLQGPK
+330 RFCEECGTPLQGPK

-352 ILMLVALLHGCG
+352 ILLLVALLQGCG
-364 LTKDTESP
+364 MMKSTESP
-372 SYSDTKSSSYS
+372 NRS
-383 VSTVSSSSTSSI
+383 VSTVSV

-426 ALAREIKAMDSY
+426 ALAKEIKGIGSC
-438 QVSVIGHADNTGTS
+438 QVTVIGHADNTGTS

-467 DYLKNKGVKNITSSG
+467 DYLKKKGVNNITTSG

-512 KYNPYK
+512 RYNPYR

>member
-31 DTKVNGT
+31 GTKVNGT
-38 GGRWEKNQKV
+38 GGRWENGQKV

-55 KGVFQFERKVTNGAQ
+55 KGVFQYERKVTNGTQ

-89 GEDISVR
+89 GEDVSVQ
-96 IVFSEKGNRHDYA
+96 IVFSEKGNRHDFA

-118 YPATDAA
+118 YPATDAS

-133 ETVTLMSKAPSS
+133 ETATLMSKTPSS

-154 CNGMEAIYTYKW
+154 CNGMEAIYTYAW

-173 AANSASNYSQETESP
+173 APNAASNDSQDIVSTEA
-188 EETSLGE
+188 TSLEE
-195 VSTWEEESVATE
+195 VSTWEGESVAA
-207 TDEGWDT
+207 
-214 FEETNEVYAEDNETS
+214 ETNEEWEGFEDPGFEDIDEVYAEDSEASETA
-229 EETYENYEDKEDSYD
+229 YENNEDSYD
-244 NDYDEEDD
+244 EAIEE
-252 EVWDDEEEKRP
+252 DEEEDYEEEWDGDNEKSP
-263 IVKYIIVIAIAVIL
+263 IVKYLIVLGIAAIL

-284 FNNKKNKKTVE
+284 FNKKNKKTVD
-295 KEIVE
+295 KEVF
-300 KEIIE
+300 IE
-305 EEEPKM
+305 EEEPMM

-330 HFCEECGTPLQGPK
+330 RFCEECGTPLQGPK

-352 ILMLVALLHGCG
+352 ILLLVALLQGCG
-364 LTKDTESP
+364 MMKNTESP
-372 SYSDTKSSSYS
+372 NYS
-383 VSTVSSSSTSSI
+383 VSTSSM

-467 DYLKNKGVKNITSSG
+467 DYLKKKGVKNITSSG

-512 KYNPYK
+512 RYNPYR

>member
-21 VAWADGWKLT
+21 MAWADGWKLT
-31 DTKVNGT
+31 GTKVNGT
-38 GGRWEKNQKV
+38 GGRWENGQKV

-55 KGVFQFERKVTNGAQ
+55 KGVFQYERKVTNGTQ

-96 IVFSEKGNRHDYA
+96 IVFSEKGPRLNYS

-133 ETVTLMSKAPSS
+133 ETATLMSKTPSS

-154 CNGMEAIYTYKW
+154 CNGMEAIYTYAW

-173 AANSASNYSQETESP
+173 ASNTASNGSQDIESTETTPLE
-188 EETSLGE
+188 E

-207 TDEGWDT
+207 SNEAWET
-214 FEETNEVYAEDNETS
+214 FEDTGFEDIDEVSAEDTEAS
-229 EETYENYEDKEDSYD
+229 EATYDDYENDEDTEDSYD
-244 NDYDEEDD
+244 ETL
-252 EVWDDEEEKRP
+252 DEEEEADYEEWDDGENRP
-263 IVKYIIVIAIAVIL
+263 IVKYIIVIGIAVIL

-284 FNNKKNKKTVE
+284 FNKKNKKTVD
-295 KEIVE
+295 KEVF
-300 KEIIE
+300 IE
-305 EEEPKM
+305 EEEPMM

-330 HFCEECGTPLQGPK
+330 RFCEECGTPLQGPK

-352 ILMLVALLHGCG
+352 ILMLVALLQGCG
-364 LTKDTESP
+364 MIKNTESP
-372 SYSDTKSSSYS
+372 NYS
-383 VSTVSSSSTSSI
+383 VSTSSM

-408 LSNVDSKTLSKED
+408 LSNVDSKTLSKDD

-426 ALAREIKAMDSY
+426 ALAKEIKGIGSC
-438 QVSVIGHADNTGTS
+438 QVTVIGHADNTGTS

-467 DYLKNKGVKNITSSG
+467 DYLKKKGVNNITTSG

>member
-21 VAWADGWKLT
+21 MAWADGWKLT
-31 DTKVNGT
+31 GTKVNGT
-38 GGRWEKNQKV
+38 GGRWENGQKV

-55 KGVFQFERKVTNGAQ
+55 KGVFQYERKVTNGTQ

-75 SKATFNEPQKSYAP
+75 SNATFNEPQKSYAP

-96 IVFSEKGNRHDYA
+96 IVFSEKGPRLNYS

-133 ETVTLMSKAPSS
+133 ETATLMSKTPSS

-154 CNGMEAIYTYKW
+154 CNGMEAIYTYAW

-173 AANSASNYSQETESP
+173 APNAASNVAQDIESTEA
-188 EETSLGE
+188 TSLEE
-195 VSTWEEESVATE
+195 VSTWEGESVAA
-207 TDEGWDT
+207 
-214 FEETNEVYAEDNETS
+214 ETNEAWEGVEDAGFEDIDEVYAEDS
-229 EETYENYEDKEDSYD
+229 EVSEATYDDYENDEDTEDSYD
-244 NDYDEEDD
+244 ETLDEEEEADY
-252 EVWDDEEEKRP
+252 EEWDDGEKRP
-263 IVKYIIVIAIAVIL
+263 IVKYLIVLGIAAIL

-284 FNNKKNKKTVE
+284 FNKKNKKTVD
-295 KEIVE
+295 KEVF
-300 KEIIE
+300 IE
-305 EEEPKM
+305 EEEPMM

-330 HFCEECGTPLQGPK
+330 RFCEECGTPLQGPK

-352 ILMLVALLHGCG
+352 ILLLVALLQGCG
-364 LTKDTESP
+364 MMKSTESP
-372 SYSDTKSSSYS
+372 NHS
-383 VSTVSSSSTSSI
+383 VTTVSM

-426 ALAREIKAMDSY
+426 ALAREIKETGSC
-438 QVSVIGHADNTGTS
+438 QVTVIGHADNTGTS

-467 DYLKNKGVKNITSSG
+467 DYLKKKGVNNITTSG

-512 KYNPYK
+512 RYNPYK

>member
-7 KSLLTALMLCCALQ
+7 KSLLTALMFCCALQ

-31 DTKVNGT
+31 GTKVNGT
-38 GGRWEKNQKV
+38 GGRWENGQKV

-55 KGVFQFERKVTNGAQ
+55 KGVFQYERKVTNGTQ

-89 GEDISVR
+89 GEDVSVQ
-96 IVFSEKGNRHDYA
+96 IVFSEKGNRHDFA

-133 ETVTLMSKAPSS
+133 ETVTLMSKTPSS

-154 CNGMEAIYTYKW
+154 CNGMEAIYTYAW

-173 AANSASNYSQETESP
+173 APNAASNDAQEFESTEATSF
-188 EETSLGE
+188 EEVT
-195 VSTWEEESVATE
+195 TWEEDVATKTNE
-207 TDEGWDT
+207 EWEG
-214 FEETNEVYAEDNETS
+214 FEDPGFEDIDEVYAEDTEASETA
-229 EETYENYEDKEDSYD
+229 YENDENNEDSYD
-244 NDYDEEDD
+244 EAIEE
-252 EVWDDEEEKRP
+252 DEEEDYEEEWDGDNEKSP
-263 IVKYIIVIAIAVIL
+263 IVKYLIVLGIAAIL

-284 FNNKKNKKTVE
+284 FNKKNKKTVD
-295 KEIVE
+295 KEVF
-300 KEIIE
+300 IE
-305 EEEPKM
+305 EEEPMM

-330 HFCEECGTPLQGPK
+330 RFCEECGTPLQGPK

-352 ILMLVALLHGCG
+352 ILLLVALLQGCG
-364 LTKDTESP
+364 MMKSTESP
-372 SYSDTKSSSYS
+372 NRS
-383 VSTVSSSSTSSI
+383 VSTVSV

-426 ALAREIKAMDSY
+426 ALAKEIKGIGSC
-438 QVSVIGHADNTGTS
+438 QVTVIGHADNTGTS

-467 DYLKNKGVKNITSSG
+467 DYLKKKGVKNITSSG

-512 KYNPYK
+512 RYNPYK

>member
-7 KSLLTALMLCCALQ
+7 KSLLTALMLCCAFQ

-31 DTKVNGT
+31 GTKVNGT
-38 GGRWEKNQKV
+38 GGRWENGQKV

-55 KGVFQFERKVTNGAQ
+55 KGVFQYERKVTNGTQ

-96 IVFSEKGNRHDYA
+96 IVFSEKGPRLNYS

-133 ETVTLMSKAPSS
+133 ETATLMSKTPSS

-154 CNGMEAIYTYKW
+154 CNGMEAIYTYAW

-173 AANSASNYSQETESP
+173 ASNTASNDAQDIESTETTPLE
-188 EETSLGE
+188 E

-207 TDEGWDT
+207 SNEAWET
-214 FEETNEVYAEDNETS
+214 FEDTGFEDIDEVSAEDS
-229 EETYENYEDKEDSYD
+229 EVSEATYDDYENDEDTEDSYD
-244 NDYDEEDD
+244 ETLDEEEEADY
-252 EVWDDEEEKRP
+252 EEWDDGEKRP
-263 IVKYIIVIAIAVIL
+263 IVKYIIVIGIAVIL

-284 FNNKKNKKTVE
+284 FNKKNKKTVD
-295 KEIVE
+295 KEVF
-300 KEIIE
+300 IE
-305 EEEPKM
+305 EEEPMM

-330 HFCEECGTPLQGPK
+330 RFCEECGTPLQGPK

-352 ILMLVALLHGCG
+352 ILMLVALLQGCG
-364 LTKDTESP
+364 LIKNTESP
-372 SYSDTKSSSYS
+372 NYS
-383 VSTVSSSSTSSI
+383 VSTSSM

-408 LSNVDSKTLSKED
+408 LSNVDSKTLSKDD

-426 ALAREIKAMDSY
+426 ALAKEIKGIGSC
-438 QVSVIGHADNTGTS
+438 QVTVIGHADNTGTS

-467 DYLKNKGVKNITSSG
+467 DYLKKKGVNNITTSG

>member
-21 VAWADGWKLT
+21 MAWADGWKLT
-31 DTKVNGT
+31 GTKVNGT
-38 GGRWEKNQKV
+38 GGRWENGQKV

-55 KGVFQFERKVTNGAQ
+55 KGVFQYERKVTNGTQ

-96 IVFSEKGNRHDYA
+96 IVFSEKGPRLNYS

-133 ETVTLMSKAPSS
+133 ETVTLMSKTPSS

-154 CNGMEAIYTYKW
+154 CNGMEAIYTYAW

-173 AANSASNYSQETESP
+173 ASNTASNDSQDIESTETTPLE
-188 EETSLGE
+188 E

-207 TDEGWDT
+207 SNEAWET
-214 FEETNEVYAEDNETS
+214 FEDTGFEDIDEVYAEEPEAS
-229 EETYENYEDKEDSYD
+229 EAAYENDEDAYEEA
-244 NDYDEEDD
+244 NDEDD
-252 EVWDDEEEKRP
+252 EEAYYEEWNDGEKRP
-263 IVKYIIVIAIAVIL
+263 IIKYIIVIGIAAIL
-277 IALILFL
+277 IGLILFL
-284 FNNKKNKKTVE
+284 FNKKNKKTVE
-295 KEIVE
+295 KEIF
-300 KEIIE
+300 IE
-305 EEEPKM
+305 EEEPMM

-330 HFCEECGTPLQGPK
+330 RFCEECGTPLQGPK

-352 ILMLVALLHGCG
+352 ILILVALLQSCS
-364 LTKDTESP
+364 LVKSTESP
-372 SYSDTKSSSYS
+372 DYS
-383 VSTVSSSSTSSI
+383 VATVSNASL

-426 ALAREIKAMDSY
+426 ALAKEIKGIGSC
-438 QVSVIGHADNTGTS
+438 QVTVIGHADNTGTS

-467 DYLKNKGVKNITSSG
+467 DYLKKKGVKNITSSG

-512 KYNPYK
+512 RYNPYK

>member
-21 VAWADGWKLT
+21 MAWADGWKLT
-31 DTKVNGT
+31 GTKVNGT
-38 GGRWEKNQKV
+38 GGRWENGQKV

-55 KGVFQFERKVTNGAQ
+55 KGVFQYERKVTNGTQ

-89 GEDISVR
+89 GEDVSLQ
-96 IVFSEKGNRHDYA
+96 IVFSEKGNRHDFA

-133 ETVTLMSKAPSS
+133 ETATLMSKTPSS

-154 CNGMEAIYTYKW
+154 CNGMEAIYTYAW

-173 AANSASNYSQETESP
+173 APNAASNVAQDIESTEATFL
-188 EETSLGE
+188 EE
-195 VSTWEEESVATE
+195 VSTWEGESVAA
-207 TDEGWDT
+207 
-214 FEETNEVYAEDNETS
+214 ETNEEWEGFEDPGFEDIDEVYAEDTEASETA
-229 EETYENYEDKEDSYD
+229 YENDEDSYD
-244 NDYDEEDD
+244 EAIEEDEEDYDEE
-252 EVWDDEEEKRP
+252 WDGDNEKSP
-263 IVKYIIVIAIAVIL
+263 IVKYLIVLGIAAIL

-284 FNNKKNKKTVE
+284 FNKKNKKTVD
-295 KEIVE
+295 KEVF
-300 KEIIE
+300 IE
-305 EEEPKM
+305 EEEPMM

-330 HFCEECGTPLQGPK
+330 RFCEECGTPLQGPK

-352 ILMLVALLHGCG
+352 ILLLVALLQGCG
-364 LTKDTESP
+364 MMKSTESP
-372 SYSDTKSSSYS
+372 NHS
-383 VSTVSSSSTSSI
+383 VTTVSM

-426 ALAREIKAMDSY
+426 ALAREIKETGSC
-438 QVSVIGHADNTGTS
+438 QVTVIGHADNTGTS

-467 DYLKNKGVKNITSSG
+467 DYLKKKGVNNITTSG

-512 KYNPYK
+512 RYNPYK

>member
-21 VAWADGWKLT
+21 MAWADGWKLT
-31 DTKVNGT
+31 GTKVNGT
-38 GGRWEKNQKV
+38 GGRWENGQKV

-55 KGVFQFERKVTNGAQ
+55 KGVFQYERKVTNGTQ

-75 SKATFNEPQKSYAP
+75 SNATFNEPQKSYAP

-96 IVFSEKGNRHDYA
+96 IVFSEKGPRLNYS

-133 ETVTLMSKAPSS
+133 ETATLMSKTPSS

-154 CNGMEAIYTYKW
+154 CNGMEAIYTYAW

-173 AANSASNYSQETESP
+173 APNAASNVAQDIESTEATSF
-188 EETSLGE
+188 EEVT
-195 VSTWEEESVATE
+195 TWEEEDVATKTNE
-207 TDEGWDT
+207 EWEG
-214 FEETNEVYAEDNETS
+214 FEDPGFEDIDEVYAEDTEASETA
-229 EETYENYEDKEDSYD
+229 YENDENNEDSYD
-244 NDYDEEDD
+244 EAIEEDEEDY
-252 EVWDDEEEKRP
+252 EEEWDGDNEKSP
-263 IVKYIIVIAIAVIL
+263 IVKYLIVLGIAAIL

-284 FNNKKNKKTVE
+284 FNKKNKKTVD
-295 KEIVE
+295 KEVF
-300 KEIIE
+300 IE
-305 EEEPKM
+305 EEEPMM

-330 HFCEECGTPLQGPK
+330 RFCEECGTPLQGPK

-352 ILMLVALLHGCG
+352 ILLLVALLQGCG
-364 LTKDTESP
+364 MMKSTESP
-372 SYSDTKSSSYS
+372 NYS
-383 VSTVSSSSTSSI
+383 VSTSSM

-421 TKQLD
+421 AKQLD

-467 DYLKNKGVKNITSSG
+467 DYLKKKGVNNITTSG

-512 KYNPYK
+512 RYNPYR

>member
-7 KSLLTALMLCCALQ
+7 KSLLTALMFCCALQ
-21 VAWADGWKLT
+21 MAWADGWKLT
-31 DTKVNGT
+31 GTKVNGT
-38 GGRWEKNQKV
+38 GGRWENGQKV

-55 KGVFQFERKVTNGAQ
+55 KGVFQYERKVTNGTQ

-96 IVFSEKGNRHDYA
+96 IVFSEKGPRLNYS

-133 ETVTLMSKAPSS
+133 ETATLMSKTPSS

-154 CNGMEAIYTYKW
+154 CNGMEAIYTYAW

-173 AANSASNYSQETESP
+173 APNAASNVAQDIESTETTPLE
-188 EETSLGE
+188 E

-207 TDEGWDT
+207 SNEAWET
-214 FEETNEVYAEDNETS
+214 FEDTGFEDIDEVSAEDTEDTEASETA
-229 EETYENYEDKEDSYD
+229 YENDENKEDSYD
-244 NDYDEEDD
+244 EAIEE
-252 EVWDDEEEKRP
+252 DEEEDYEEEWDGDNEKSP
-263 IVKYIIVIAIAVIL
+263 VVKYIIVIGIAAIL
-277 IALILFL
+277 IALILFV
-284 FNNKKNKKTVE
+284 FNKKNKKTVN
-295 KEIVE
+295 KEIF
-300 KEIIE
+300 IDD
-305 EEEPKM
+305 EEEPMM

-330 HFCEECGTPLQGPK
+330 RFCEECGTPLQGPK

-352 ILMLVALLHGCG
+352 ILLLVALLQGCG
-364 LTKDTESP
+364 MMKSTESP
-372 SYSDTKSSSYS
+372 DYS
-383 VSTVSSSSTSSI
+383 VATVSNASL

-426 ALAREIKAMDSY
+426 ALAKEIKGIGSC
-438 QVSVIGHADNTGTS
+438 QVTVIGHADNTGTS

-467 DYLKNKGVKNITSSG
+467 DYLKKKGVNNITSSG

>member
-21 VAWADGWKLT
+21 MAWADGWKLT
-31 DTKVNGT
+31 GTKVNGT
-38 GGRWEKNQKV
+38 GGRWENGQKV

-55 KGVFQFERKVTNGAQ
+55 KGVFQYERKVTNGTQ

-96 IVFSEKGNRHDYA
+96 IVFSEKGPRLNYS

-118 YPATDAA
+118 YPATAAA

-133 ETVTLMSKAPSS
+133 ETATLMSKTPSS

-154 CNGMEAIYTYKW
+154 CNGMEAIYTYAW

-173 AANSASNYSQETESP
+173 ASNTASNDSQDIEST
-188 EETSLGE
+188 EETSLEE
-195 VSTWEEESVATE
+195 VSTWEEESVAAESNEAWETFE
-207 TDEGWDT
+207 DTGFEDTDEVYTEDT
-214 FEETNEVYAEDNETS
+214 EASETAYEDYENDEDN
-229 EETYENYEDKEDSYD
+229 EDSYD
-244 NDYDEEDD
+244 DAL
-252 EVWDDEEEKRP
+252 DEEEEADYEEWDDGEKSP
-263 IVKYIIVIAIAVIL
+263 MVKYIIVIGIAVIL

-284 FNNKKNKKTVE
+284 FNKKNKKTVE
-295 KEIVE
+295 KEIF
-300 KEIIE
+300 ID
-305 EEEPKM
+305 EEEPVM

-330 HFCEECGTPLQGPK
+330 RFCEECGTPLQGPK

-352 ILMLVALLHGCG
+352 ILMLVALLQGCG
-364 LTKDTESP
+364 LIKNTESP
-372 SYSDTKSSSYS
+372 NYS
-383 VSTVSSSSTSSI
+383 VSTSSM

-408 LSNVDSKTLSKED
+408 LSNVDSKTLSKDD

-426 ALAREIKAMDSY
+426 ALAREIKAMGSC

-467 DYLKNKGVKNITSSG
+467 DYLKKKGVNNITTSG